1 MLASNFNNI
10 QNHFLIEELE
20 KLESLDFVSKEQLDT
35 IKKTTVSTK
44 TNSNLLVRFAFFL
57 LGNFVIS
64 SALGAVGLFLTMM
77 EGQDAFA
84 FAFLLAGIASFIVA
98 ELICKKNF
106 FAYGFDDSFI
116 LSITL
121 FLTISVG
128 IYTEN
133 VTAILLTFIACNVFC
148 TIRYVHVASAFFA
161 IFGLV
166 GLIGYAIIAD
176 HILPSYYL
184 PIVVFLIAVGL
195 YFLQHLLAKSVQNFI
210 YANVFQL
217 VKIMSLLLAYAS
229 LNYFVVLEMSE
240 LLLDMNMMS
249 TDYLP
254 FSSLFYFAT
263 FGIPILY
270 IFVGLKKRD
279 RTFFWMG
286 LLAFA
291 AGYATIRNYYY
302 IVEPEIE
309 LMAVGLLLFGIVYF
323 CINKLKNKA
332 DGITFKEDKSLNPMA
347 FDVVKAILINA
358 NVNVNSPTSEQ
369 SPMEFGGGGFSG
381 GGSGGDF

>member
-1 MLASNFNNI
+1 MLASNSNNI
-10 QNHFLIEELE
+10 QNHFLLEELE
-20 KLESLDFVSKEQLDT
+20 KLERLDFVSKQQLDE

-64 SALGAVGLFLTMM
+64 SVLGVCGLFLTMM

-84 FAFLLAGIASFIVA
+84 FAFLLAAIASFIVA
-98 ELICKKNF
+98 EVISKNNF

-116 LSITL
+116 LSITV

-133 VTAILLTFIACNVFC
+133 VTAILLTFIACTVFC
-148 TIRYVHVASAFFA
+148 TIRYVHVVSAFFA

-166 GLIGYAIIAD
+166 GWIGYAVIED

-184 PIVVFLIAVGL
+184 PLVVFLIAVGL
-195 YFLQHLLAKSVQNFI
+195 YFLQHFLSKSIQNFI

-217 VKIMSLLLAYAS
+217 IKVLSLVLAYAS

-240 LLLDMNMMS
+240 ILLNMNLMS
-249 TDYLP
+249 TDDLP
-254 FSSLFYFAT
+254 FSPLFYFAT

-279 RTFFWMG
+279 RTFFWIG
-286 LLAFA
+286 LLTFA

-323 CINKLKNKA
+323 CILKLKNKVE
-332 DGITFKEDKSLNPMA
+332 GITFKEDKSLNPMA

-358 NVNVNSPTSEQ
+358 NVNASSPTSEQ
-369 SPMEFGGGGFSG
+369 SPMEFGGGEYSG
-381 GGSGGDF
+381 GGSGGSF

>member
-20 KLESLDFVSKEQLDT
+20 KLESLDFVSREQLDA
-35 IKKTTVSTK
+35 IKKTTASTK

-98 ELICKKNF
+98 EIICKKNF

-133 VTAILLTFIACNVFC
+133 VTAILLTFIASNVFC
-148 TIRYVHVASAFFA
+148 TIRYVHVASGFFA

-166 GLIGYAIIAD
+166 GWIGYSVIED

-184 PIVVFLIAVGL
+184 PIVVFLIGVGL
-195 YFLQHLLAKSVQNFI
+195 YFLQHLLAKNLQNFI

-217 VKIMSLLLAYAS
+217 IKIMSLVLGYAS
-229 LNYFVVLEMSE
+229 LNYFVVRELSESLLNME
-240 LLLDMNMMS
+240 LLPKEDIPLS
-249 TDYLP
+249 
-254 FSSLFYFAT
+254 FLFYIAT
-263 FGIPILY
+263 FAIPLFY
-270 IFVGLKKRD
+270 IFYGLKKRD
-279 RTFFWMG
+279 RTFFWIG
-286 LLAFA
+286 LLTFA

-302 IVEPEIE
+302 IVEVEIE
-309 LMAVGLLLFGIVYF
+309 LMVGGLLLFGIVYF
-323 CINKLKNKA
+323 CIAKLKNKRV
-332 DGITFKEDKSLNPMA
+332 GITFKEDKSLNPMA
-347 FDVVKAILINA
+347 FYVVKAILINA
-358 NVNVNSPTSEQ
+358 NVNTNAPTSEQ
-369 SPMEFGGGGFSG
+369 SPMEFGGGGYSG